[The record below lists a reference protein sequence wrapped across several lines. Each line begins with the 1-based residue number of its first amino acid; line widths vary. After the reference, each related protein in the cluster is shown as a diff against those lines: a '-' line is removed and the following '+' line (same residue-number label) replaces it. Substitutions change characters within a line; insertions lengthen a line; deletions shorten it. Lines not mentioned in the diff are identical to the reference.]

1 MSYEAQF
8 SKGKQTAYK
17 KKRKYVK
24 RAERDEK
31 EGKSSP
37 LVSEN
42 MLQKQLDEDVMVRNI
57 CFIRIP
63 DAVWRIVKKYARE
76 WEMKEA
82 SNCMAGRAD
91 TVLYEKVCKN
101 YSLSCHIE
109 LKSDKG
115 TLHGA
120 QKYFAK
126 YLPFHISRSSA
137 KTDEIIQRF
146 EKDVVKIREIL
157 KREGFDDA

>member
-1 MSYEAQF
+1 MPNYEAKF

-17 KKRKYVK
+17 KKRKYIK

-31 EGKSSP
+31 EGKSSS
-37 LVSEN
+37 LVSE
-42 MLQKQLDEDVMVRNI
+42 KQLQDQLDDMVMARNI

-63 DAVWRIVKKYARE
+63 DAVWRIVKKYAKA

-91 TVLYEKVCKN
+91 TVLYEKVSEN

-115 TLHGA
+115 VLHGL

-126 YLPFHISRSSA
+126 YLPFHISRSA
-137 KTDEIIQRF
+137 TKTVEIIEKF
-146 EKDVVKIREIL
+146 EDDVAKIKEIL
-157 KREGFDDA
+157 KREGF